1 MKFTRTFA
9 LAAAACLMAAAAVV
23 HDVGHA
29 IVHVVRASWK
39 WVVERVEPVLAKL
52 TAEPEQA
59 RPRVVL
65 VAAKAFVLRM
75 AKRERPVIAPRW
87 RMCPST

>member
-1 MKFTRTFA
+1 MKISRCFA
-9 LAAAACLMAAAAVV
+9 LAAALCMAAVAYPVRAVAYVV
-23 HDVGHA
+23 H
-29 IVHVVRASWK
+29 ASCR

-52 TAEPEQA
+52 SAAPTASQ
-59 RPRVVL
+59 PRVEL
-65 VAAKAFVLRM
+65 TAAKAFVLRL